1 MNEAVLGSLD
11 LDTLGF
17 ILIFLVLCLGRD
29 VDSDESL
36 GNNLSNIP
44 SDIHIRS
51 ARYPPNPHGVTGD
64 DNAEAQ
70 SRYGGPSGPIIRLG
84 NCATA
89 TTLSCL

>member
-44 SDIHIRS
+44 SDIHIRR

-70 SRYGGPSGPIIRLG
+70 SQYGGPAVSIIRLG
-84 NCATA
+84 NCVTA
-89 TTLSCL
+89 TTLFCL